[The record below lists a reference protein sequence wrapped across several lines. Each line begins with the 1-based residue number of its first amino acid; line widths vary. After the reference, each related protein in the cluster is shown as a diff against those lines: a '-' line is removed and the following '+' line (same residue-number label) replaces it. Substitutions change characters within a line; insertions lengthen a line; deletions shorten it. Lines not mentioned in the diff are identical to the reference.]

1 MPEDLRSQM
10 PWVRRALEAYRIP
23 ILELQGYEADD
34 VLGTLACRAAEAG
47 YEVVIV
53 SADKD
58 LMQLVEPRV
67 SLYHTGRNKLYGP
80 KDVEED
86 FGVSPAKVVD
96 VLALMGDSIDNIPG
110 VPGIGDKGAKSLIQ
124 EHGSLEALLDNAA
137 KVSRKA
143 YREGLE
149 QHREQALL
157 SKELSTIH
165 TNVDV
170 AFDPTDLRLD
180 APDNDALRQLFTEL
194 EFFSL
199 VEELKSAAPAAG
211 QELPPVVEASTPA
224 VWEERTGGMGS
235 QEIFAAVLGED
246 RPIGLAIARGG
257 EDGEG
262 EVTVADFRKDGL
274 REAAL
279 ATLDRWIADPA
290 VRLSGHNLKEV
301 LRLSPAG
308 PTARA
313 ALFDAMLVSYLL
325 KPSVHGHTFDELAL
339 ERLSCKPI
347 TAREAGWD
355 KGQEPPVGDSRLASY
370 ACERVTFARRM
381 AGAMRQELGAGPLF
395 KVYEEIEAP
404 APPRPARHGRGRH
417 PARRGLPA
425 HHVRELGKE
434 LATLE
439 EEIYRQAGERFNLGS
454 PQQIGFILFE
464 RMGLPVLKRT
474 QKTKSYSTGAEILEE
489 LASRGYPIAT
499 SLLRHRELTKLKST
513 YVDALPL
520 MVAADGRIHTRFN
533 QAVAATGRL
542 SSTNPN
548 LQNIPIRTELGQ
560 RIRRAF
566 VAAPGH
572 VLLVADYSQ
581 IELRILAH
589 IAEEKELIRGFRG
602 RRGHPPLHGGGRLRR
617 GARAGHGRAAPGGQ
631 DDQLRDPLRHER
643 VRPGPGAEHPAAR
656 GRGLHQGLPGPLLR
670 RPHLCRGDAAERR
683 EGGQGRDP
691 LRPRALAA
699 RHPEQEP
706 QPARERPAHGDQRA
720 HPGHGGRPPQAGD
733 DRHRPPAAAGAL
745 GLAAPPHRPRRA
757 GPGGSGGGRR
767 GRGRPGQGGDGG
779 RRRASGP
786 PGGGRGMGAELVR
799 GEKIRPGETLP
810 PGPPPPHRRNCQCI
824 KRLTTLFQPSLSR
837 FWRLAHRSK
846 CRGQP
851 RLANHSPAGME
862 KGTLHMKSRSLF
874 VAAMALAVVFLGV
887 GAAFAG
893 SSASPVGATYVAGPG
908 KVVDPLNHTVITV
921 PKGWYA
927 AVPRVGT
934 AGVTTLTNYD
944 AGSAR
949 LVGAGG
955 NHVLLKEMAKIDV
968 LTLDL
973 RDATTLQGW
982 MEKRY
987 SGNWGSDVPVSTSR
1001 KVVLQIGDNLGMA
1014 SVVHLGLS
1022 SAVEIVMPFS
1032 KGKVLLANIAPVD
1045 TVDLEGALAVVD
1057 RVRRSGA
1064 PSPAKHLSKSDLAR
1078 LTESLRGLI
1087 DHEIR
1092 QAGSLREDGKRGRRG
1107 RRVQ

>member
-1 MPEDLRSQM
+1 MDHPSDTNRPRLFLIDGYSNIFRAFYAIRNLSNSKGEPTNAVYGFVTMLRKLLREDKPDLIGVALDTGKTFRNEKFEAYKANRAPMPEDLRSQM

-67 SLYHTGRNKLYGP
+67 SLYHTGRSKLYGP

-86 FGVSPAKVVD
+86 FGVPPSKVAD

-110 VPGIGDKGAKSLIQ
+110 VPGIGEKGAKSLIQ
-124 EHGSLEALLDNAA
+124 EHGSLEALLDHADQI
-137 KVSRKA
+137 SRKA
-143 YREGLE
+143 YREGLQ

-165 TNVDV
+165 TNADV

-224 VWEERTGGMGS
+224 VWEERTGGMGTR
-235 QEIFAAVLGED
+235 EIFAAVLGED
-246 RPIGLAIARGG
+246 RPIGLAVG

-262 EVTVADFRKDGL
+262 EVTVADFRKDGV

-290 VRLSGHNLKEV
+290 VHLSGHNLKEV

-325 KPSVHGHTFDELAL
+325 KPSIHGHSLDELAL

-381 AGAMRQELGAGPLF
+381 AGAMRGELGSGPLF

-404 APPRPARHGRGRH
+404 L
-417 PARRGLPA
+417 LPVLLGMEEA
-425 HHVRELGKE
+425 GILLDAGFLHTMSEELGKE

-520 MVAADGRIHTRFN
+520 MVAPDGRIHTRFN

-589 IAEEKELIRGFRG
+589 IAEEKELIRAF
-602 RRGHPPLHGGGRLRR
+602 
-617 GARAGHGRAAPGGQ
+617 AAGEDIHRSTAAAVFGVAPELVTAEQRRAAKTINFGILYGMSAFGLGQ
-631 DDQLRDPLRHER
+631 ALSIPPRE
-643 VRPGPGAEHPAAR
+643 AEAF
-656 GRGLHQGLPGPLLR
+656 
-670 RPHLCRGDAAERR
+670 
-683 EGGQGRDP
+683 
-691 LRPRALAA
+691 
-699 RHPEQEP
+699 
-706 QPARERPAHGDQRA
+706 
-720 HPGHGGRPPQAGD
+720 
-733 DRHRPPAAAGAL
+733 
-745 GLAAPPHRPRRA
+745 
-757 GPGGSGGGRR
+757 
-767 GRGRPGQGGDGG
+767 
-779 RRRASGP
+779 
-786 PGGGRGMGAELVR
+786 
-799 GEKIRPGETLP
+799 
-810 PGPPPPHRRNCQCI
+810 I
-824 KRLTTLFQPSLSR
+824 K
-837 FWRLAHRSK
+837 A
-846 CRGQP
+846 
-851 RLANHSPAGME
+851 
-862 KGTLHMKSRSLF
+862 
-874 VAAMALAVVFLGV
+874 
-887 GAAFAG
+887 
-893 SSASPVGATYVAGPG
+893 Y
-908 KVVDPLNHTVITV
+908 
-921 PKGWYA
+921 
-927 AVPRVGT
+927 
-934 AGVTTLTNYD
+934 
-944 AGSAR
+944 
-949 LVGAGG
+949 
-955 NHVLLKEMAKIDV
+955 
-968 LTLDL
+968 LD
-973 RDATTLQGW
+973 
-982 MEKRY
+982 RY
-987 SGNWGSDVPVSTSR
+987 SGVRTYVEET
-1001 KVVLQIGDNLGMA
+1001 QQ
-1014 SVVHLGLS
+1014 
-1022 SAVEIVMPFS
+1022 SAE
-1032 KGKVLLANIAPVD
+1032 KEGKVETLYGRVRWLPDIQSKNRNLRENARRMAINARIQGTAADLLKLAMIATDRRLRLEQPD
-1045 TVDLEGALAVVD
+1045 SRLLLTVHDELVLEVPEAKAEAVAGLVKAEMEGVAELRVPLVVD
-1057 RVRRSGA
+1057 AGWG
-1064 PSPAKHLSKSDLAR
+1064 PSWYEAKR
-1078 LTESLRGLI
+1078 
-1087 DHEIR
+1087 
-1092 QAGSLREDGKRGRRG
+1092 
-1107 RRVQ
+1107 